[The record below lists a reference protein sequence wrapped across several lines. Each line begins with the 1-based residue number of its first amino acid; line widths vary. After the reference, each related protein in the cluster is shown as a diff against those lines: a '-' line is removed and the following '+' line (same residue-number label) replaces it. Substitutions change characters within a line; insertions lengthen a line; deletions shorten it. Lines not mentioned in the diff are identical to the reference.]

1 MWQRVCA
8 HHSRTNNGSADA
20 DPVPPQLHQRKGLI
34 MSAADKIKNAAENVV
49 GKGKEAVGN
58 ATDNDKLVAEGKADQ
73 AKASAKQ
80 AGENVKDA
88 FKN

>member
-1 MWQRVCA
+1 
-8 HHSRTNNGSADA
+8 
-20 DPVPPQLHQRKGLI
+20 

-80 AGENVKDA
+80 AGENVKDV
-88 FKN
+88 FK